1 MKVACASS
9 RSVQVFQL
17 CYSIGMEK
25 VDIFIDAGNF
35 YHMVL
40 KKLGCREMNFDFE
53 KFAQFL
59 KGDNREIAFGG
70 KRYYV
75 GTVRE
80 TMNGHESKQA
90 MSNQNSLFSNLI
102 QTGWMIKTS
111 KLRTRLEKIKVDD
124 RMQGYKKI
132 FKTGIKEIIY
142 ERSREKGIDVKLAT
156 DLIVGAVDNKYD
168 TAIVVSSDTDLI
180 PAVQWVRA
188 RMKKKVEYIGFSF
201 PQTAKVEATRPV
213 KTLIYNTDV
222 QRVLSEND
230 IKPFMKP

>member
-17 CYSIGMEK
+17 CYSMNMEK

-40 KKLGCREMNFDFE
+40 KKLGCREMHFDFE
-53 KFAQFL
+53 KFAEFL
-59 KGDNREIAFGG
+59 KGDNREIAFRG

-80 TMNGHESKQA
+80 MMNGRESKQA
-90 MSNQNSLFSNLI
+90 MSNQNALFSDLMKTNW
-102 QTGWMIKTS
+102 QIKTS

-124 RMQGYKKI
+124 RMQDYQKI
-132 FKTGIKEIIY
+132 LKVGIKEIVY
-142 ERSREKGIDVKLAT
+142 ERSRKKGIDVKLAT

-180 PAVQWVRA
+180 PAVQWVRD
-188 RMKKKVEYIGFSF
+188 RMKKKVEYIGFSLA
-201 PQTAKVEATRPV
+201 QTSKFEATRPV